1 MEAVER
7 LTSVKDKLREI
18 EQENITLA
26 NENDELRTFSMDGFK
41 IAQNINNLS
50 AEREKLTADLADQ
63 AKMIN
68 HLIQE
73 NERLKAQ
80 LNSLGNKENRSS
92 NKPKRTG

>member
-1 MEAVER
+1 MDAVER

-41 IAQNINNLS
+41 IAQSIQHLS
-50 AEREKLTADLADQ
+50 GEREKLTSDLADQ

-68 HLIQE
+68 HLIDE
-73 NERLKAQ
+73 NERLKEK
-80 LNSLGNKENRSS
+80 LNGMGNKENRSG
-92 NKPKRTG
+92 N

>member
-1 MEAVER
+1 M
-7 LTSVKDKLREI
+7 
-18 EQENITLA
+18 A

-41 IAQNINNLS
+41 IAQSINQLS

-73 NERLKAQ
+73 NERLKSS
-80 LNSLGNKENRSS
+80 LNGMGNKENRSANQPS
-92 NKPKRTG
+92 RNGQVPTGHSIRGKH